1 MHSKIKK
8 KMTQSNLDEVKATD
22 EKDELDDAIESN
34 IRNSSTSV
42 IVKKNKNSAIQRSVG
57 HVDRSGKKDANVKS
71 SLRGSYLSG

>member
-1 MHSKIKK
+1 
-8 KMTQSNLDEVKATD
+8 MTRSNLDEVKATE
-22 EKDELDDAIESN
+22 EKDELDDAIGSN

-57 HVDRSGKKDANVKS
+57 HIEKPGKNSNLKS